1 MAHQGNI
8 NLAILGA
15 GRIGRVH
22 ARAISANDRATLAA
36 ISDPMDEIAAEV
48 AGQFDTVVRG
58 IDDIVADPA
67 VDGVVICTPTDL
79 HAEQIEI
86 CARAGKAVFCEKP
99 IDLDADRVRACLQV
113 VDDCDAS
120 LMVGFNRRFDPHF
133 MGLKKTILE
142 GRIGKPEMGVI
153 TSRDP
158 GAPPADYIKR
168 SGGIFRDMMIHDFDM
183 AVFLMGDLPE
193 SVMATGSVLTD
204 PDIEPLGDYDSATA
218 ILRWADG
225 RQIAISNSRR
235 AVYGYDQRI
244 EIHGSDGMVTAQNE
258 YPLNIEVATSSG
270 YQRPPLHDFFMTRY
284 VAAYANEIDA
294 FIASMTQT
302 TPEVPNGRD
311 GLNALL
317 IADAALQSAQSGQL
331 VRIFG

>member
-1 MAHQGNI
+1 MAHQGKI

-22 ARAISANDRATLAA
+22 AKAISGNDRAFLAA
-36 ISDPMDEIAAEV
+36 ISDPVEVVANEV
-48 AGQFDTVVRG
+48 AAQFSTIARG
-58 IDDIVADPA
+58 VDEIVADPA
-67 VDGVVICTPTDL
+67 IDAVVICTPTDL
-79 HAEQIEI
+79 HADQIEM
-86 CARAGKAVFCEKP
+86 CARAGKAIFCEKP
-99 IDLDADRVRACLQV
+99 IDLDVGRVRACLAV
-113 VDDCDAS
+113 VEDCKAT

-133 MGLKKTILE
+133 MELKAAIDD
-142 GRIGKPEMGVI
+142 GRVGRPEMGII

-158 GAPPADYIKR
+158 GAPPPDYIKR

-193 SVMATGSVLTD
+193 SVMATGSVLTN

-244 EIHGSDGMVTAQNE
+244 EIHGSNGMAAAQNE
-258 YPLNIEVATSSG
+258 YPVNIVVANASG
-270 YQRPPLHDFFMTRY
+270 YTRPPLHDFFMTRY

-294 FIASMTQT
+294 FIASMSASLAT
-302 TPEVPNGRD
+302 VPTGKD

-317 IADAALQSAQSGQL
+317 IADAALKSARTGQA
-331 VRIFG
+331 VHIFS